1 MPFIVFIGGFFLA
14 GFNRCNFHWQSCHQY
29 LGLQKMNKQA
39 LPLMVFIFFGMALI
53 EPAHAIIGGIAPDSP
68 AARVDANNKASPFA
82 GVGSIS
88 IDGSTYSGVL
98 IGDQYVLTAAH
109 VVNGV
114 NPAKIRF
121 NLNYGGALTEKF
133 GTAEVHVNPRYTGAL
148 IPPGGIAHDD
158 LAIIKLSGR
167 VPGSVP
173 VYPISG
179 VPLARGDVITLVGY
193 GGGGSGSVGATV
205 GANPAVKRVA
215 GNRVDVLYGNDD
227 GSSMNEAYEFDFD
240 GVQASTNVFGSNI
253 PRNYTLGNTVE
264 GMLAGGDSG
273 SPSFVQDSQ
282 GKWTLVGI
290 NTFIR
295 TVGGGKPVFG
305 STGGGMLLSAYS
317 PWVKSIVTPASEPKT
332 GFLWLSG
339 LGVMAF
345 AVARR
350 AD

>member
-1 MPFIVFIGGFFLA
+1 MNKKTL
-14 GFNRCNFHWQSCHQY
+14 QL
-29 LGLQKMNKQA
+29 LGLIILGLA
-39 LPLMVFIFFGMALI
+39 LT
-53 EPAHAIIGGIAPDSP
+53 EPAQAIIGGIAPDSP
-68 AARVDANNKASPFA
+68 AARVDADSRDSPFA

-88 IDGSTYSGVL
+88 INGGTYSGVL

-109 VVNGV
+109 VVKGV
-114 NPAKIRF
+114 NPTKIQF
-121 NLNYGGALTEKF
+121 NLNYGGALTGTF
-133 GTAEVHVNPRYTGAL
+133 GTAEVHVNPSYTGAL
-148 IPPGGIAHDD
+148 ASPGGIAHDD
-158 LAIIKLSGR
+158 LAIIKLRGH
-167 VPGSVP
+167 VPGGVP
-173 VYPISG
+173 VYPIFEA
-179 VPLARGDVITLVGY
+179 PLARGEVITFVGY
-193 GGGGSGSVGATV
+193 GGGGSGNVGVTV

-215 GNRVDVLYGNDD
+215 GNRVDVLYGD
-227 GSSMNEAYEFDFD
+227 GGTRNEAYEFDFD
-240 GVQASTNVFGSNI
+240 GANASTNVFGRNI
-253 PRNYTLGNTVE
+253 SLDSTLGNTVE

-317 PWVKSIVTPASEPKT
+317 PWIKSIVSPVPEPKT

-350 AD
+350 TD

>member
-1 MPFIVFIGGFFLA
+1 
-14 GFNRCNFHWQSCHQY
+14 
-29 LGLQKMNKQA
+29 MNKQT
-39 LPLMVFIFFGMALI
+39 LSLMVSLFLGMVLI

-68 AARVDANNKASPFA
+68 AAHVDADSKGSPFS

-88 IDGSTYSGVL
+88 INGGTYSGVL

-114 NPAKIRF
+114 DLTKIQF

-133 GTAEVHVNPRYTGAL
+133 GATEVHVNPSYSGSL
-148 IPPGGIAHDD
+148 VSPGGIAHDD
-158 LAIIKLSGR
+158 LAIIKLSGH
-167 VPGSVP
+167 VPGGVP
-173 VYPISG
+173 VYPISE
-179 VPLARGDVITLVGY
+179 VPLARRDVITFVGY
-193 GGGGSGSVGATV
+193 GGGGSGDVGVTL
-205 GANPAVKRVA
+205 GANSAVKRVA
-215 GNRVDVLYGNDD
+215 GNRVDVLYGDDD
-227 GSSMNEAYEFDFD
+227 GGTMNEVYEFDFD
-240 GVQASTNVFGSNI
+240 GANASTNVFGPNTL
-253 PRNYTLGNTVE
+253 PNYTLGNTIE
-264 GMLAGGDSG
+264 GTLAGGDSG

-295 TVGGGKPVFG
+295 TVGGGKPIFG

-317 PWVKSIVTPASEPKT
+317 PWIKSIVTPVPETKT

-339 LGVMAF
+339 LGIMAF

>member
-1 MPFIVFIGGFFLA
+1 MNKKTL
-14 GFNRCNFHWQSCHQY
+14 QL
-29 LGLQKMNKQA
+29 LGL
-39 LPLMVFIFFGMALI
+39 IFLGLALI

-68 AARVDANNKASPFA
+68 AARVDVNSKDSPFA

-88 IDGSTYSGVL
+88 INGGTYSGVL

-109 VVNGV
+109 IVNGV
-114 NPAKIRF
+114 NPTKIQF
-121 NLNYGGALTEKF
+121 NLNYGGALTETF
-133 GTAEVHVNPRYTGAL
+133 GTAEVHVNPHYSGSLAS
-148 IPPGGIAHDD
+148 PGGIAHDD
-158 LAIIKLSGR
+158 LAIIKLSGH
-167 VPGSVP
+167 VPGGVP
-173 VYPISG
+173 VYPISWA
-179 VPLARGDVITLVGY
+179 PLARGDVITFVGY
-193 GGGGSGSVGATV
+193 GGGGSGDVGVTV

-215 GNRVDVLYGNDD
+215 ENRVDMLYGDVD
-227 GSSMNEAYEFDFD
+227 GGTMQEAYEFDFD
-240 GVQASTNVFGSNI
+240 GTHASSNVFGPNI
-253 PRNYTLGNTVE
+253 PRNYTLGNTIE
-264 GMLAGGDSG
+264 GTLAGGDSG

-317 PWVKSIVTPASEPKT
+317 PWVKSIVTPVPEPKT

>member
-1 MPFIVFIGGFFLA
+1 MNKKTL
-14 GFNRCNFHWQSCHQY
+14 QL
-29 LGLQKMNKQA
+29 LGLVFLVLA
-39 LPLMVFIFFGMALI
+39 LTDQ
-53 EPAHAIIGGIAPDSP
+53 AHAIIGGVAPDSP
-68 AARVDANNKASPFA
+68 AAHVDANSKSSPFA

-88 IDGSTYSGVL
+88 INGGKYSGVL
-98 IGDQYVLTAAH
+98 ISDQYVLTAAH

-114 NPAKIRF
+114 DPTKIQF

-148 IPPGGIAHDD
+148 VSPGGIAHDD
-158 LAIIKLSGR
+158 LAIIKLNGH
-167 VPGSVP
+167 VPEDVP

-179 VPLARGDVITLVGY
+179 VPLARGDVITFVGY
-193 GGGGSGSVGATV
+193 GSGGSGDVGITV

-215 GNRVDVLYGNDD
+215 ENRVDMLYGDVD
-227 GSSMNEAYEFDFD
+227 GWTRQAVAYEFDFD
-240 GVQASTNVFGSNI
+240 GARASSNVFGSNI
-253 PRNYTLGNTVE
+253 PRNFTLGNMIE

-282 GKWTLVGI
+282 SKWTLVGI

-295 TVGGGKPVFG
+295 TMGGGGPVFG
-305 STGGGMLLSAYS
+305 STGGGMLMSAYS
-317 PWVKSIVTPASEPKT
+317 PWVESIVSPVPEPQT

-339 LGVMAF
+339 LSVIAF